1 MGFIFNIICLL
12 FLLNITSRIIR
23 FNKFSP
29 IYIYII
35 FHVIVV
41 LLSIGYFYFYKNK
54 FSLYNLDY
62 VSSEDFLYAIDYYIL
77 GINSFLTAVIVCYDL
92 SSKPDKILLS
102 NRIST
107 EIKIKISVNDKLKN
121 ITIGYFFIIVIFFL
135 LVYGKSLFIREEY
148 ISFEK
153 FKGMITIIKLMSF
166 LGCVLSALI
175 YKENKMLS
183 VLLFS
188 ILLTLYLGTGSRICF
203 IFLVIYILITYFL
216 SKNFNVLRKIKLFIT
231 LFLSFLFLAYVMQLR
246 TLEDHGVI
254 PYITYFFMMGDEV
267 LEAFMFNIYY
277 ILIYGV
283 FVTIGTL
290 KTAAADW
297 NIILTNISPMPG
309 FLTNWYELAP
319 KRRINLYAPYSTHG
333 EVFKMGKW
341 FSFIFFFWIGI
352 MFSFFEK
359 KTRKILTK
367 GGYFKVFILIILL
380 ILHIFYAYEYNMRSS
395 VRYIYYAFAYLFILY
410 ILEITPKYKR

>member
-1 MGFIFNIICLL
+1 
-12 FLLNITSRIIR
+12 
-23 FNKFSP
+23 
-29 IYIYII
+29 
-35 FHVIVV
+35 
-41 LLSIGYFYFYKNK
+41 
-54 FSLYNLDY
+54 
-62 VSSEDFLYAIDYYIL
+62 
-77 GINSFLTAVIVCYDL
+77 
-92 SSKPDKILLS
+92 
-102 NRIST
+102 
-107 EIKIKISVNDKLKN
+107 
-121 ITIGYFFIIVIFFL
+121 
-135 LVYGKSLFIREEY
+135 
-148 ISFEK
+148 
-153 FKGMITIIKLMSF
+153 
-166 LGCVLSALI
+166 
-175 YKENKMLS
+175 
-183 VLLFS
+183 
-188 ILLTLYLGTGSRICF
+188 
-203 IFLVIYILITYFL
+203 
-216 SKNFNVLRKIKLFIT
+216 
-231 LFLSFLFLAYVMQLR
+231 MQLR

>member
-1 MGFIFNIICLL
+1 
-12 FLLNITSRIIR
+12 
-23 FNKFSP
+23 
-29 IYIYII
+29 
-35 FHVIVV
+35 
-41 LLSIGYFYFYKNK
+41 
-54 FSLYNLDY
+54 
-62 VSSEDFLYAIDYYIL
+62 
-77 GINSFLTAVIVCYDL
+77 
-92 SSKPDKILLS
+92 
-102 NRIST
+102 
-107 EIKIKISVNDKLKN
+107 
-121 ITIGYFFIIVIFFL
+121 
-135 LVYGKSLFIREEY
+135 
-148 ISFEK
+148 
-153 FKGMITIIKLMSF
+153 MSF

-203 IFLVIYILITYFL
+203 IFLVIYILVTYFL
-216 SKNFNVLRKIKLFIT
+216 SKKFNILRKIKLFII

-246 TLEDHGVI
+246 SLEDHGVI

-290 KTAAADW
+290 KTATADW
-297 NIILTNISPMPG
+297 NIILTNISPLPG

-359 KTRKILTK
+359 KTRRILTK

-395 VRYIYYAFAYLFILY
+395 VRYIYYAFVYLFTLDIFDK
-410 ILEITPKYKR
+410 TFKYKI